1 MNVITE
7 LPNNILQT
15 EKGKLKINASFDVVL
30 EIQKLYTE
38 DDLTDY
44 EKICA
49 SLEMLV
55 VNHWNL
61 RLFSPERKIELLN
74 EITKKFIRVKKRPNV
89 KRKSPC
95 PILDFEED
103 GDYIYASFMQDY
115 HIDLIDEQGR
125 LPWKKFLFLFN
136 GLSDKT
142 KIKRVMRIRDMEI
155 PPFNGKNQ
163 KQVQEIIELKSYYAL
178 PVRGGGGQ
186 SGLDRLF
193 STLEGMARH

>member
-1 MNVITE
+1 MGFLTEIPRRELITS
-7 LPNNILQT
+7 
-15 EKGKLKINASFDVVL
+15 KGKLIVNPAFDTIL
-30 EIQKLYTE
+30 EIQKLYRE
-38 DDLTDY
+38 EGLTDY
-44 EKICA
+44 EKA
-49 SLEMLV
+49 EQALRMLIK
-55 VNHWNL
+55 NDWNL
-61 RLFSPERKIELLN
+61 RLYSPGEKLKVLN
-74 EITKKFIRVKKRPNV
+74 EVYRQHVNVKKRPEL
-89 KRKSPC
+89 RKSPI

-136 GLSDKT
+136 GLSDET

-178 PVRGGGGQ
+178 PIRGGGGQ